1 MAIELNSAS
10 WTGQDSPA
18 TTQVCGLFEDRAK
31 LDEAMSRLE
40 GSRFQRAD
48 LATYIPGQNR
58 EGPAQREDDA
68 RNVRTLGTSTAAAA
82 TAMAAAGVVIATGGA
97 ALPAVA
103 AAAAA
108 GGATVA
114 AGEVVGHQLA
124 PDGRTAA
131 QTAAETGGV
140 VLAVHAASPELAAT
154 AEEILRNCGAAKVWR
169 TSSDRPMEGPGA

>member
-10 WTGQDSPA
+10 WTGQESPA
-18 TTQVCGLFEDRAK
+18 TTQVCGMFQDRAK

-48 LATYIPGQNR
+48 LATFSPGQER
-58 EGPAQREDDA
+58 EQPAQREDDT
-68 RNVRTLGTSTAAAA
+68 RNMRTLGTSTATAA

-108 GGATVA
+108 GGATMA
-114 AGEVVGHQLA
+114 AGEAVGHRLA
-124 PDGRTAA
+124 PNAGAA
-131 QTAAETGGV
+131 SQAAADAGGV

-154 AEEILRNCGAAKVWR
+154 AEEILRGCGATKVWR
-169 TSSDRPMEGPGA
+169 ATGDRAAEAPGA